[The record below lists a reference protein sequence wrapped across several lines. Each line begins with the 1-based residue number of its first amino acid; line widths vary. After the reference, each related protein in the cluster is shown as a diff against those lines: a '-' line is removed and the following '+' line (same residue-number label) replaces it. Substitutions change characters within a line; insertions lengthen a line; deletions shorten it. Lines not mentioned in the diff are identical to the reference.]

1 MFIATMALNLAMVAY
16 HRSMSSR
23 LGDAYANLSALTA
36 LGNVLAVINVGVG
49 TWLAKVFATD
59 ESHGGAGAAKAR
71 LLALLGPFVATIL
84 VLSLALVPLGPW
96 ISAYLHTPA
105 GILAWV
111 LAGFAGGLLVVML
124 RSAIQGMHRFGWM
137 GSSLVADG
145 VSRVG
150 FASALVGQGWG
161 VNGAMASQV
170 FAQGVGTLVA
180 WAGLSGI
187 PATHTEGTPQKPR
200 LLDMGLDTVTLG
212 LFSLL
217 CYLDVMVVKHDQS
230 EAMAALY
237 SRAALVAK
245 SFLYLAAALTIVLLP
260 AVAAAR
266 AAKHDPRPI
275 LAKLLGGAI
284 ALDVLGLAGLWLL
297 TGWVIRLLCG
307 SDPAFQT
314 LIPLV
319 RDLSLAMIPVAL
331 LQMLVIYHLALGS
344 RLPLYLLAV
353 AVPLLWAWLESAQGQ
368 LELIPLRLGSIATVV
383 LLACVAAAWMPKKA
397 A

>member
-1 MFIATMALNLAMVAY
+1 MFIATMVLNVAMVAY
-16 HRSMSSR
+16 HRSMSSQ

-36 LGNVLAVINVGVG
+36 LGNILAVINVGVG

-59 ESHGGAGAAKAR
+59 ESHGGPGAAKAR
-71 LLALLGPFVATIL
+71 LLALLGPFL
-84 VLSLALVPLGPW
+84 VVITVGSLALVPLGPFV
-96 ISAYLHTPA
+96 SAYLHTPA
-105 GILAWV
+105 GVLAWV
-111 LAGFAGGLLVVML
+111 LAGFAGGLLVVLL

-137 GSSLVADG
+137 GGSLVADG
-145 VSRVG
+145 LGRVG
-150 FASALVGQGWG
+150 IAAGLVGQGWG
-161 VNGAMASQV
+161 INGAMASQV
-170 FAQGVGTLVA
+170 FAQTIGTVVA
-180 WAGLSGI
+180 WAGLSAV

-200 LLDMGLDTVTLG
+200 LLDMGLDTAALG

-245 SFLYLAAALTIVLLP
+245 SFLYLAGALTIVLLP
-260 AVAAAR
+260 AVASAR
-266 AAKHDPRPI
+266 AARHDARPI
-275 LAKLLGGAI
+275 LAKLLGAAV
-284 ALDVLGLAGLWLL
+284 ALDLLGLIGLWLL

-307 SDPAFQT
+307 SNPDFQA

-319 RDLSLAMIPVAL
+319 RHLSLAMIPVAL

-353 AVPLLWAWLESAQGQ
+353 AVPLLWAWLEAAQGQ
-368 LELIPLRLGSIATVV
+368 LELIPLRLGAIAGLV
-383 LLACVAAAWMPKKA
+383 LSACIVAAWMPEKA